1 MGDPDD
7 WPKCGKR
14 EKKEVLSMLREMW
27 LKGDSPLHRIYSSWE
42 ELEANVKITS
52 ETTSGK
58 GKRAMQPCPNCGTK
72 QNIIKPMEGIF
83 PYQNCKSCKHPFYVN
98 NDLTVRKLTDDERR
112 EIPGAWFQIVEDI
125 SKKKVAVV
133 FRLE

>member
-7 WPKCGKR
+7 CSKSGKR

-27 LKGDSPLHRIYSSWE
+27 MKGGSPLHRIYSSWE

-52 ETTSGK
+52 EATSSK
-58 GKRAMQPCPNCGTK
+58 EKRANHPCPNCGTK
-72 QNIIKPMEGIF
+72 QNIAKPMEGIF
-83 PYQNCKSCKHPFYVN
+83 PYKNCKSCKKPFYIN
-98 NDLTVRKLTDDERR
+98 KDLTLRKLTDEERR

-125 SKKKVAVV
+125 SKKKVAVAV
-133 FRLE
+133 EN